1 MQDQNIVLQKQ
12 QVRTV
17 FDVVRPLSEI
27 LYDADIARGV
37 PEEQAKKSKRRMQQF
52 DMTTEKFLQMT
63 EVSEC

>member
-1 MQDQNIVLQKQ
+1 MQDQNIVPQKQ

-27 LYDADIARGV
+27 LYDVDIARGI
-37 PEEQAKKSKRRMQQF
+37 PEEQAEENKRHMQQF
-52 DMTTEKFLQMT
+52 DMTTEKFLQMA

>member
-37 PEEQAKKSKRRMQQF
+37 PEEQAKKSKRQMQQF
-52 DMTTEKFLQMT
+52 DMTTEKFLQMA